1 MLKSVIPA
9 IVCGKFCNFV
19 PRDSSNCWIMNNNF
33 AIQLFEGKKVRIAW
47 DAELEKYYFSVT
59 DIVQVLTDS
68 VNPRDYIKKMLKR
81 DPELKSKWG
90 TICPPVEMLAPDGKR
105 RKTQA
110 ADLEGVFRIIQSIP
124 SKKAEPVK
132 KWLAE
137 VGAQRIDQMIDP
149 ELTFQMAV
157 EDYRRQGYSDRWI
170 NERMRSIEMRK
181 ELTDEWL
188 RSGIHEPKD
197 FAILT
202 NVLTKAWSGMTTG
215 EYKQHKGLTKE
226 NLRDNMTNVELALNT
241 LAEVATTEIARQRQ
255 TQGMSES
262 RQAAQAG
269 GQIAK
274 NTRDDLERQLG
285 RTVISSERASDYIK
299 PIGSKDAE
307 THLLPEEEHN

>member
-1 MLKSVIPA
+1 
-9 IVCGKFCNFV
+9 
-19 PRDSSNCWIMNNNF
+19 MNDNF
-33 AIQLFEGKKVRIAW
+33 AIQLFEGKKVRIVW
-47 DAELEKYYFSVT
+47 DAEQEKYYFSVT

-68 VNPRDYIKKMLKR
+68 VNPRDYIKKMLRR

-105 RKTQA
+105 RKTLA
-110 ADLEGVFRIIQSIP
+110 ADLEGIFRIIQSIP

-181 ELTDEWL
+181 ELTDEWH

-215 EYKQHKGLTKE
+215 EYKRHKGLTKE

-255 TQGMSES
+255 TQGMKES

-299 PIGSKDAE
+299 PIESKDAE
-307 THLLPEEEHN
+307 AQSLPEEE